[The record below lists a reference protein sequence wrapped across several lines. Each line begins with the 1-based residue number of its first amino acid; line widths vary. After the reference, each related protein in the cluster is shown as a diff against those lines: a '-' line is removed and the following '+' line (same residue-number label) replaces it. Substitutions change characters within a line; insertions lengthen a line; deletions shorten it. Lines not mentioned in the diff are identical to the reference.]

1 MCSNNKQL
9 FAWTHPVC
17 GSEGREPVSFAKQ
30 EERNMKRAALPRAAA
45 EGIEGARTLGEVAYH
60 RLRADIVMGRLEP
73 AQPLRFDAL
82 KSQYGLGVSPLREA
96 LSRLVEDKLVTV
108 VGQRGFRVAPMS
120 LDEMREVTRLRQVIE
135 VDALRA
141 SIANGD
147 AHWEARIQ
155 GAFQRLSHAQV
166 PRAANPLAEDWEH
179 RHRAFHDALIGACR
193 SAWLLKFAGML
204 TDQLERYRYLRL
216 IRTPPK
222 FVGRDLDG
230 EHRELLEAALARNA
244 DRAAELLVAH
254 LAQTAEFIAALA
266 TAAE

>member
-1 MCSNNKQL
+1 
-9 FAWTHPVC
+9 
-17 GSEGREPVSFAKQ
+17 
-30 EERNMKRAALPRAAA
+30 MKRAALPMAEA
-45 EGIEGARTLGEVAYH
+45 EGIEGARTLGEVAYQ

-73 AQPLRFDAL
+73 AQPLRFDVL

-96 LSRLVEDKLVTV
+96 LSRLVEDKLVTA

-120 LDEMREVTRLRQVIE
+120 LEEMREVTRLRQIIE

-141 SIANGD
+141 SIAYGD
-147 AHWEARIQ
+147 ARWETELHA
-155 GAFQRLSHAQV
+155 AFQRLSLAPA
-166 PRAANPLAEDWEH
+166 PRAANPSAEIWER
-179 RHRAFHDALIGACR
+179 RHRAFHDALISACR
-193 SAWLLKFAGML
+193 SPWLLKFAAML

-222 FVGRDLDG
+222 VFGRDLDR

-244 DRAAELLVAH
+244 DRAAELLVVH
-254 LAQTAEFIAALA
+254 LAQTAEFISALA

>member
-1 MCSNNKQL
+1 
-9 FAWTHPVC
+9 
-17 GSEGREPVSFAKQ
+17 
-30 EERNMKRAALPRAAA
+30 MKRAALPLAAA
-45 EGIEGARTLGEVAYH
+45 EGIEGARTLGEVAYR

-96 LSRLVEDKLVTV
+96 LSRLVEDKLVTA

-135 VDALRA
+135 VDALRT
-141 SIANGD
+141 SISNGD
-147 AHWEARIQ
+147 ARWEADLRA
-155 GAFQRLSHAQV
+155 AFQRLSSAPA
-166 PRAANPLAEDWEH
+166 PRAANSSAEDWER

-193 SAWLLKFAGML
+193 SPWLLKFAAML

-222 FVGRDLDG
+222 VFRRDLDG
-230 EHRELLEAALARNA
+230 EHRELLEAALARDA
-244 DRAAELLVAH
+244 DRAAKLLVVH
-254 LAQTAEFIAALA
+254 LAQTAEFISALA

>member
-1 MCSNNKQL
+1 
-9 FAWTHPVC
+9 
-17 GSEGREPVSFAKQ
+17 
-30 EERNMKRAALPRAAA
+30 MKRAALPRATA

-96 LSRLVEDKLVTV
+96 LSRLMEDKLVTA

-120 LDEMREVTRLRQVIE
+120 LEEMREVTRLRQILE

-147 AHWEARIQ
+147 VRWESQIRN
-155 GAFQRLSHAQV
+155 AFQRLVNTQV
-166 PRAANPLAEDWEH
+166 PRVANSVAEDWER

-193 SAWLLKFAGML
+193 SPWLLKFAGML

-222 FVGRDLDG
+222 VFVRDLDG
-230 EHRELLEAALARNA
+230 EHRELLEAALARDA
-244 DRAAELLVAH
+244 DRAAELLVVH
-254 LAQTAEFIAALA
+254 LAQTAEFISALA
-266 TAAE
+266 PAAE

>member
-1 MCSNNKQL
+1 
-9 FAWTHPVC
+9 
-17 GSEGREPVSFAKQ
+17 
-30 EERNMKRAALPRAAA
+30 MKRAALPRAAA

-96 LSRLVEDKLVTV
+96 LSRLVEDKLVTA

-120 LDEMREVTRLRQVIE
+120 LEEMREVTRLRQVLE

-147 AHWEARIQ
+147 ARWESQVRST
-155 GAFQRLSHAQV
+155 FQSLATAQV
-166 PRAANPLAEDWEH
+166 PRAANSFAENWER

-193 SAWLLKFAGML
+193 SAWLLKFAAML

-222 FVGRDLDG
+222 VFARDLDA
-230 EHRELLEAALARNA
+230 EHRELLEAALARDA
-244 DRAAELLVAH
+244 DRAAELLVVH
-254 LAQTAEFIAALA
+254 LAQTAEFISALA